1 MIEHQSLSTLV
12 ASTIQG
18 GTAQH
23 LLVAIENELLQL
35 RLLRSLDDAGLLD
48 ELVLHGGSAVRFCYG
63 GNRYNGALSFAGGA
77 DFTLQRFLHIK
88 QCLEADLGAQYE
100 LGIASEEPTTPYKE
114 AESTVSQVGHWVLTI
129 ATPTGQGIPQQT
141 ARLNVLRATARA
153 AQAMPIQLYY
163 NWLPAGY
170 SDTVVM
176 VESKHEM
183 LASILASL
191 PSAIDQARYKSLW
204 DLAWLMRLGAPLDAE
219 PLKLKIA
226 DQGYTTAVYLK
237 HIEKLVCDMPNMIDD
252 SELAQAMQPL
262 LPMDTFERTAGN
274 PRFRQYQITVLGELL
289 SDVKGLLAQQTG
301 SQPRPC
307 KAFRM

>member
-1 MIEHQSLSTLV
+1 MIEYQSLSALV

-18 GTAQH
+18 GAAPH
-23 LLVAIENELLQL
+23 LLAAIESELLQL

-48 ELVLHGGSAVRFCYG
+48 GLVLHGGAAVRFCYG
-63 GNRYNGALSFAGGA
+63 GSRFSDALSFAGGA

-88 QCLEADLGAQYE
+88 QCLEADLGIQCE
-100 LGIASEEPTTPYKE
+100 LSIADEEATTLYKE
-114 AESTVSQVGHWVLTI
+114 AESAVSQVGHWALTI

-141 ARLNVLRATARA
+141 ARLHVLRATTHT

-191 PSAIDQARYKSLW
+191 PSAIGHARYKSLW
-204 DLAWLMRLGAPLDAE
+204 DLVWLMRLGTELDANL
-219 PLKLKIA
+219 LKLKIA
-226 DQGYTTAVYLK
+226 DHRHTTAVYLK
-237 HIEKLVCDMPNMIDD
+237 HIEKLACDMPSVINDG
-252 SELAQAMQPL
+252 ELAQTMQPL

-289 SDVKGLLAQQTG
+289 SDVKGLLAPLTDAQ
-301 SQPRPC
+301 S
-307 KAFRM
+307 AFRM